1 MLQMERGAA
10 ATAPKLMLL
19 SAKIAKL
26 QHDASSGD
34 GMDSSSNDA
43 QQKLAKLLEERSVMH
58 RQHQH
63 NLEQVCLLYECTC
76 MPICVSC
83 VHI

>member
-1 MLQMERGAA
+1 MLQMERGAS

-19 SAKIAKL
+19 TAKIAKL
-26 QHDASSGD
+26 RHDTSSGD
-34 GMDSSSNDA
+34 GADSSSTNA

-58 RQHQH
+58 RQHEH
-63 NLEQVCLLYECTC
+63 NLEQVCLLCECTC

-83 VHI
+83 VHT